1 MRPQLGILALIAF
14 LATTSAPFNL
24 SASFSTTQVLAQTS
38 EARKTEAERL
48 LEQGIQQIDNRQIDK
63 AFQSFQQAL
72 TIYRELKDR
81 QGEGTALANLGNVYS
96 SLQAYAK
103 SIELH
108 QQSLAIARE
117 IADRTLEAKNLRHL
131 GSVYSALGQ
140 HPQAIEY
147 LQQSLAVAREI
158 KNTKSEA
165 AALGMLALAHQRV
178 GDYQKAIDSWQQ
190 ALPIFQEL
198 KERRAEAAALT
209 SIGSYYQLL
218 ENYPQAQKFFQQA
231 LVVAQELKDP
241 LNQQIILALLG
252 HVHESLAEY
261 SQSLDK
267 YQQSL
272 ALAREMGQ
280 PEIEVEVLN
289 NIGGIYINLSK
300 YQEGIEFYQQSLT
313 LARKINNRKSE
324 AGILSNLGTVY
335 KNLNDTPQA
344 IRYYQQSL
352 AVTEEVNSQE
362 SALEIREK
370 RRLFAQTILNLG
382 NIYQEGGN
390 SHQAK
395 KYYQQSLK
403 IAQEINDRNMQAD
416 ILNFWG
422 ILSFQNLG
430 DYRKA
435 SEYYQQSLALAT
447 QNNNKRGE
455 AKAIGN
461 LGLVYNSM
469 GDYDQAINYFQKDL
483 AISREIKNKRGEAIA
498 LNNLGL
504 VLMRSGKL
512 SEAEKHL
519 RSGIEV
525 LESVRAGLGDSDTS
539 KVSLFEDQASTYR
552 NLQQV
557 LIAQNKIEAALE
569 IAERGRARAFVELLA
584 SRLSQS
590 SAPAK
595 LTSPNID
602 KIKQIAKLQNSTLV
616 EYSIVYEDLDIE
628 GQKTKAQSS
637 EIYIWV
643 VKPTGEVAF
652 RKVNLKSL
660 RQQAKSSL
668 EELVVSSRESI
679 GVRGRGLAVEA
690 RVNGSQEKQGFKELH
705 ELLIKP
711 IADLLPKD
719 PNARVIFI
727 PQSELFLVPFPALQD
742 ISSKYLIEQH
752 TILTAP
758 SIQVLDL
765 TNQQQLVQQQLVGT
779 RSSTSVQN
787 QDVLIVGNPTMPSVP
802 AKIGEP
808 PTQLSSLPGA
818 EREALAIAPLFK
830 TKAFTGSQATKA
842 AILQHIPK
850 ARIIHLATHGLLDDI
865 RGLGSAIAL
874 APSGND
880 NGLLTAE
887 EILDLKFNAELV
899 VLSAC
904 DTGRGRITGDG
915 VIGLSRSL
923 MSAGVPSVI
932 VSLWQVPD
940 APTAS
945 LMTEFYQNLQK
956 TPDKAAALR
965 SAMLTTMK
973 QHPNPKDWGAFTL
986 IGEAE

>member
-1 MRPQLGILALIAF
+1 MRPQLGIFALITF
-14 LATTSAPFNL
+14 LATISAPFNL
-24 SASFSTTQVLAQTS
+24 SASFSTPQVLAQTS
-38 EARKTEAERL
+38 ESRKTEAERL
-48 LEQGIQQIDNRQIDK
+48 LEQGIQQIDNRQFDK
-63 AFQSFQQAL
+63 AFQSLQQAL

-81 QGEGTALANLGNVYS
+81 QGEGTALANLGNVYY

-117 IADRTLEAKNLRHL
+117 IVDRTLEAKNLRHL
-131 GSVYSALGQ
+131 GSAYSALGQ

-165 AALGMLALAHQRV
+165 AALGMLALAYQRI

-190 ALPIFQEL
+190 ALPIFQQL

-218 ENYPQAQKFFQQA
+218 ENYPEARKFFQQA

-261 SQSLDK
+261 AQSLDK

-313 LARKINNRKSE
+313 LARKINDRKSE

-352 AVTEEVNSQE
+352 AITDETNPQQ
-362 SALEIREK
+362 SALEVREK
-370 RRLFAQTILNLG
+370 QKLFAQTILNLG
-382 NIYQEGGN
+382 NLYQEAGN
-390 SHQAK
+390 GDKAK
-395 KYYQQSLK
+395 EYYQKSLK
-403 IAQEINDRNMQAD
+403 IAQEINDQNLQAD

-422 ILSFQNLG
+422 ILSYQNLG
-430 DYRKA
+430 DYRQA
-435 SEYYQQSLALAT
+435 REYYQQSLALAKE
-447 QNNNKRGE
+447 NNNKRGE

-461 LGLVYNSM
+461 LGLIYISL
-469 GDYDQAINYFQKDL
+469 GDYDKAINYFQQGL
-483 AISREIKNKRGEAIA
+483 AISRELKNKRAEAIA

-504 VLMRSGKL
+504 AFMRSGKL
-512 SEAEKHL
+512 TEAEKYL
-519 RSGIEV
+519 KSGIEV
-525 LESVRAGLGDSDTS
+525 LESVREGLGGNDAN

-552 NLQQV
+552 NLQQA
-557 LIAQNKIEAALE
+557 LIAQNKTEAALE
-569 IAERGRARAFVELLA
+569 VAERGRARAFVELLA
-584 SRLSQS
+584 SRLSES
-590 SAPAK
+590 SAPATF
-595 LTSPNID
+595 TSPNIN
-602 KIKQIAKLQNSTLV
+602 KIKQIAKIQNSTLV
-616 EYSIVYEDLDIE
+616 EYSIVYEDLNTE
-628 GQKTKAQSS
+628 GQKTQPQSS

-660 RQQAKSSL
+660 QQQKKSSL

-711 IADLLPKD
+711 ISDLLPKD

-727 PQSELFLVPFPALQD
+727 PQGELFLVPFPALQD
-742 ISSKYLIEQH
+742 ASGKYLIEQH

-765 TNQQQLVQQQLVGT
+765 TNQQQQLVGT
-779 RSSTSVQN
+779 RSSASVQN

-802 AKIGEP
+802 AKIGDP

-818 EREALAIAPLFK
+818 EREALAIAPLFN
-830 TKAFTGSQATKA
+830 TKAFIGSQATKA
-842 AILQHIPK
+842 AIVQQMPK

-965 SAMLTTMK
+965 SAMLSTMK
-973 QHPNPKDWGAFTL
+973 QHPDPKDWGAFTL

>member
-1 MRPQLGILALIAF
+1 MRPQLGIFALIAF
-14 LATTSAPFNL
+14 LATISAPLNF
-24 SASFSTTQVLAQTS
+24 SSSFSTTQVLAQTS
-38 EARKTEAERL
+38 ASALREAERL
-48 LEQGIQQIDNRQIDK
+48 LEQGIQQIDNRQFDK
-63 AFQSFQQAL
+63 AFQSLQQAL
-72 TIYRELKDR
+72 TSYRELKDR
-81 QGEGTALANLGNVYS
+81 QGEGTALANLANVYY

-131 GSVYSALGQ
+131 GSAYSALGQ

-190 ALPIFQEL
+190 ALPIFQQL
-198 KERRAEAAALT
+198 KERRAEGAALT

-218 ENYPQAQKFFQQA
+218 ENYPEARKFFQQG
-231 LVVAQELKDP
+231 LVVAQELKDRSS
-241 LNQQIILALLG
+241 QQIILALLG

-261 SQSLDK
+261 SQSIDK

-272 ALAREMGQ
+272 VMAREMG
-280 PEIEVEVLN
+280 ESAIEVEILN
-289 NIGGIYINLSK
+289 NLAGIYANLSR
-300 YQEGIEFYQQSLT
+300 YQEAIEYYQQSLT
-313 LARKINNRKSE
+313 IAKKINARQSE

-335 KNLNDTPQA
+335 KNLNDSPQA

-352 AVTEEVNSQE
+352 AITDEPNNQQ
-362 SALEIREK
+362 SALEVREK
-370 RRLFAQTILNLG
+370 RKLYAQTILNLG
-382 NIYQEGGN
+382 NIYQEMGTTEK
-390 SHQAK
+390 AK
-395 KYYQQSLK
+395 EFYQESLK
-403 IAQEINDRNMQAD
+403 IAQEINDRDLQAD

-422 ILSFQNLG
+422 ILSYQNLG
-430 DYRKA
+430 DYRQA
-435 SEYYQQSLALAT
+435 SEYYQQSLALAK

-461 LGLVYNSM
+461 LGLVYDSM
-469 GDYDQAINYFQKDL
+469 GDYNKAINYFQQDL
-483 AISREIKNKRGEAIA
+483 ALSRELKNKRGEAIA

-504 VLMRSGKL
+504 TFMHSGKL
-512 SEAEKHL
+512 TEAETYLKN
-519 RSGIEV
+519 GIEV
-525 LESVRAGLGDSDTS
+525 LESVRAGLGRNDAS
-539 KVSLFEDQASTYR
+539 KVSLFEDQANTYR

-569 IAERGRARAFVELLA
+569 ISERGRARAFVELLA
-584 SRLSQS
+584 SRLSES
-590 SAPAK
+590 SVQPT
-595 LTSPNID
+595 LTSPNIN
-602 KIKQIAKLQNSTLV
+602 KIKEIAKLQNSTLV
-616 EYSIVYEDLDIE
+616 EYSIVYEDQNAE
-628 GQKTKAQSS
+628 GKKTQSQTS

-643 VKPTGEVAF
+643 VKPTGEIAF
-652 RKVNLKSL
+652 RKVNLKAL
-660 RQQAKSSL
+660 RQQKKSSL

-690 RVNGSQEKQGFKELH
+690 KVSGSQEKQGFKELH

-711 IADLLPKD
+711 ISDLLPKD
-719 PNARVIFI
+719 LNARIIFI

-742 ISSKYLIEQH
+742 ASGKYLIEQH

-765 TNQQQLVQQQLVGT
+765 TSQQQQLVGT

-802 AKIGEP
+802 AKIGDP

-842 AILQHIPK
+842 AILQQIPT

-887 EILDLKFNAELV
+887 EILDLRFNAELV

-965 SAMLTTMK
+965 SAMLSTMK
-973 QHPNPKDWGAFTL
+973 QHPDPKDWGAFTL

>member
-1 MRPQLGILALIAF
+1 MRSQLGILALITF
-14 LATTSAPFNL
+14 LATISAPFNL

-38 EARKTEAERL
+38 ESRKPEAERL
-48 LEQGIQQIDNRQIDK
+48 LEQGIQQIDNRQFEK

-81 QGEGTALANLGNVYS
+81 QGEGTTLANLGNVYY
-96 SLQAYAK
+96 SLQAYTK

-108 QQSLAIARE
+108 QQSLAITRD

-131 GSVYSALGQ
+131 GSAYSALGQ

-147 LQQSLAVAREI
+147 LQQSLTVAREI

-165 AALGMLALAHQRV
+165 AALGMLALAYQQI

-190 ALPIFQEL
+190 ALPIFQQL

-209 SIGSYYQLL
+209 SIGSYYQLQ
-218 ENYPQAQKFFQQA
+218 ENHPQAQKFFQQG
-231 LVVAQELKDP
+231 LVVAQELKDRSS
-241 LNQQIILALLG
+241 QQVILALLG

-261 SQSLDK
+261 SQSIDK

-272 ALAREMGQ
+272 VMAREMGESAIEL
-280 PEIEVEVLN
+280 EILN
-289 NIGGIYINLSK
+289 NLGGIYANLSR
-300 YQEGIEFYQQSLT
+300 YQEAIEYYQQSLT
-313 LARKINNRKSE
+313 IAKKINARQSE

-335 KNLNDTPQA
+335 KNLNDSPQA

-352 AVTEEVNSQE
+352 AITDEPNNQQ
-362 SALEIREK
+362 SALEVREK
-370 RRLFAQTILNLG
+370 RKLFAQTILNLG
-382 NIYQEGGN
+382 NIYQEMGTTDK
-390 SHQAK
+390 AK
-395 KYYQQSLK
+395 EFYQESLK
-403 IAQEINDRNMQAD
+403 IAQEINDRDLQAD

-422 ILSFQNLG
+422 ILSYQNLG
-430 DYRKA
+430 DYRQA
-435 SEYYQQSLALAT
+435 SEYYQQSLALAK

-461 LGLVYNSM
+461 LGLVYDSM
-469 GDYDQAINYFQKDL
+469 GEYDKAINYFQQDL

-525 LESVRAGLGDSDTS
+525 SESVRAGLGESDAN

-557 LIAQNKIEAALE
+557 LIAQNKTEAALE

-595 LTSPNID
+595 LTSPNIN

-628 GQKTKAQSS
+628 GQKTQPQSS

-643 VKPTGEVAF
+643 VRPTGEVAF
-652 RKVNLKSL
+652 RKVNLKSW

-690 RVNGSQEKQGFKELH
+690 RVGSQEKQGLKELH

-711 IADLLPKD
+711 ISDLLPKD

-727 PQSELFLVPFPALQD
+727 PQGELFLVPFPALQD
-742 ISSKYLIEQH
+742 ASGKYLIEKH

-765 TNQQQLVQQQLVGT
+765 TNQQQQLVGT
-779 RSSTSVQN
+779 RSSTSIQN

-802 AKIGEP
+802 AKIGDP

-818 EREALAIAPLFK
+818 EREALAIAPLFN

-842 AILQHIPK
+842 AILQQIPK

-956 TPDKAAALR
+956 TPNKAVALR
-965 SAMLTTMK
+965 SAMLSTMK

>member
-1 MRPQLGILALIAF
+1 MRPQLGIFALIAF
-14 LATTSAPFNL
+14 LATISAPLNAP
-24 SASFSTTQVLAQTS
+24 SITQVLAQTS
-38 EARKTEAERL
+38 ESRKVEAERL
-48 LEQGIQQIDNRQIDK
+48 LEQGIQQIDNRQLDK
-63 AFQSFQQAL
+63 ALQSIQQAL

-81 QGEGTALANLGNVYS
+81 QGEGTALANLASIYYWVQQYS
-96 SLQAYAK
+96 Q
-103 SIELH
+103 SIDFQ

-117 IADRTLEAKNLRHL
+117 IADRPLEAKNLRQL
-131 GSVYSALGQ
+131 GSSYSALGQ

-147 LQQSLAVAREI
+147 LQQSLTLAREI
-158 KNTKSEA
+158 KNNKSEA
-165 AALGMLALAHQRV
+165 AALGMLALAYQRI

-190 ALPIFQEL
+190 ALPIFQQL
-198 KERRAEAAALT
+198 KERRAEGAALT

-218 ENYPQAQKFFQQA
+218 DKYPEARKFFQQG
-231 LVVAQELKDP
+231 LVIAQELKDRSS
-241 LNQQIILALLG
+241 QQVILALLG

-261 SQSLDK
+261 SQSIDK

-272 ALAREMGQ
+272 VMAREMR
-280 PEIEVEVLN
+280 ESAIEVEILN
-289 NIGGIYINLSK
+289 NLGGIYANLSR
-300 YQEGIEFYQQSLT
+300 YQEAIEYYQQSLT
-313 LARKINNRKSE
+313 IARKINARQSE

-335 KNLNDTPQA
+335 KNLNDSPQA

-352 AVTEEVNSQE
+352 AITDEPNNQQ
-362 SALEIREK
+362 SALEVREK
-370 RRLFAQTILNLG
+370 RKLYAQTILNLG
-382 NIYQEGGN
+382 NIYQESGTTDK
-390 SHQAK
+390 AK
-395 KYYQQSLK
+395 EFYQQSLK
-403 IAQEINDRNMQAD
+403 IAQEINDRDLQAD

-422 ILSFQNLG
+422 ILSYQNLG
-430 DYRKA
+430 DYRQA
-435 SEYYQQSLALAT
+435 SEYYQQSLALAK

-469 GDYDQAINYFQKDL
+469 GEYDKAINYFQQDL

-504 VLMRSGKL
+504 TFMRAGKL
-512 SEAEKHL
+512 SEAETYLKN
-519 RSGIEV
+519 GIEV
-525 LESVRAGLGDSDTS
+525 LESVRTGLGRNDAN
-539 KVSLFEDQASTYR
+539 KVSLFEDQVSTYR

-557 LIAQNKIEAALE
+557 LLAQNKIEAALE

-584 SRLSQS
+584 SRLSEASVQ
-590 SAPAK
+590 AT
-595 LTSPNID
+595 LTSPNIN
-602 KIKQIAKLQNSTLV
+602 KIKEIAKLQNATLV
-616 EYSIVYEDLDIE
+616 EYSIVYEDIDAI
-628 GQKTKAQSS
+628 GKRSQSQTS

-643 VKPTGEVAF
+643 VKPTGEIAF

-660 RQQAKSSL
+660 RQQKKSSL

-679 GVRGRGLAVEA
+679 GVRGRGLGVEA
-690 RVNGSQEKQGFKELH
+690 KAPGSPAKQGFKELH

-742 ISSKYLIEQH
+742 ASGKYLIEQH

-765 TNQQQLVQQQLVGT
+765 TNQQQQLVGT

-787 QDVLIVGNPTMPSVP
+787 QDVLIVGNPTMPRVP
-802 AKIGEP
+802 EKIGDP
-808 PTQLSSLPGA
+808 PTQLPSLPGA

-830 TKAFTGSQATKA
+830 TKAFTGSEATKA
-842 AILQHIPK
+842 AILQQIPT

-887 EILDLKFNAELV
+887 EILDLRFNAELV

-965 SAMLTTMK
+965 SAMLSTMK

>member
-1 MRPQLGILALIAF
+1 M
-14 LATTSAPFNL
+14 
-24 SASFSTTQVLAQTS
+24 LAQTS
-38 EARKTEAERL
+38 ESRKVEAERL
-48 LEQGIQQIDNRQIDK
+48 LEQGIQQIDNRQLDK
-63 AFQSFQQAL
+63 ALQSIQQAL

-81 QGEGTALANLGNVYS
+81 QGEGTALANLASIYYWVQQYS
-96 SLQAYAK
+96 Q
-103 SIELH
+103 SIDFQ

-117 IADRTLEAKNLRHL
+117 IADRPLEAKNLRQL
-131 GSVYSALGQ
+131 GSSYSALGQ

-147 LQQSLAVAREI
+147 LQQSLTLAREI
-158 KNTKSEA
+158 KNNKSEA
-165 AALGMLALAHQRV
+165 AALGMLALAYQRI

-190 ALPIFQEL
+190 ALPIFQQL
-198 KERRAEAAALT
+198 KERRAEGAALT

-218 ENYPQAQKFFQQA
+218 DKYPEARKFFQQG
-231 LVVAQELKDP
+231 LVIAQELKDRSS
-241 LNQQIILALLG
+241 QQVILALLG

-261 SQSLDK
+261 SQSIDK

-272 ALAREMGQ
+272 VMAREMR
-280 PEIEVEVLN
+280 ESAIEVEILN
-289 NIGGIYINLSK
+289 NLGGIYANLSR
-300 YQEGIEFYQQSLT
+300 YQEAIEYYQQSLT
-313 LARKINNRKSE
+313 IARKINARQSE

-335 KNLNDTPQA
+335 KNLNDSPQA

-352 AVTEEVNSQE
+352 AITDEPNNQQ
-362 SALEIREK
+362 SALEVREK
-370 RRLFAQTILNLG
+370 RKLYAQTILNLG
-382 NIYQEGGN
+382 NIYQESGTTDK
-390 SHQAK
+390 AK
-395 KYYQQSLK
+395 EFYQQSLK
-403 IAQEINDRNMQAD
+403 IAQEINDRDLQAD

-422 ILSFQNLG
+422 ILSYQNLG
-430 DYRKA
+430 DYRQA
-435 SEYYQQSLALAT
+435 SEYYQQSLALAK

-469 GDYDQAINYFQKDL
+469 GEYDKAINYFQQDL

-504 VLMRSGKL
+504 TFMRAGKL
-512 SEAEKHL
+512 SEAETYLKN
-519 RSGIEV
+519 GIEV
-525 LESVRAGLGDSDTS
+525 LESVRTGLGRNDAN
-539 KVSLFEDQASTYR
+539 KVSLFEDQVSTYR

-557 LIAQNKIEAALE
+557 LLAQNKIEAALE

-584 SRLSQS
+584 SRLSEASVQ
-590 SAPAK
+590 AT
-595 LTSPNID
+595 LTSPNIN
-602 KIKQIAKLQNSTLV
+602 KIKEIAKLQNATLV
-616 EYSIVYEDLDIE
+616 EYSIVYEDIDAI
-628 GQKTKAQSS
+628 GKRSQSQTS

-643 VKPTGEVAF
+643 VKPTGEIAF

-660 RQQAKSSL
+660 RQQKKSSL

-679 GVRGRGLAVEA
+679 GVRGRGLGVEA
-690 RVNGSQEKQGFKELH
+690 KAPGSPAKQGFKELH

-742 ISSKYLIEQH
+742 ASGKYLIEQH

-765 TNQQQLVQQQLVGT
+765 TNQQQQLVGT

-787 QDVLIVGNPTMPSVP
+787 QDVLIVGNPTMPRVP
-802 AKIGEP
+802 EKIGDP
-808 PTQLSSLPGA
+808 PTQLPSLPGA

-830 TKAFTGSQATKA
+830 TKAFTGSEATKA
-842 AILQHIPK
+842 AILQQIPT

-887 EILDLKFNAELV
+887 EILDLRFNAELV

-965 SAMLTTMK
+965 SAMLSTMK